1 MIVDFLRGLR
11 MLRHRDLVR
20 RLGEIWSAERE
31 IQELRRR
38 NPGARISSEAKIWGW
53 ERGELSLARG
63 SQVEAGTMIALGD
76 DRNGYGAVVIGEGTW
91 IGPYNNLRLGAESRI
106 DIGAGCLISQ
116 FCSIVAVNHSLSR
129 AHRMIDVPT
138 TGARRNVTI
147 GNDVWIGAGAVI
159 LPSVVIDNGAV
170 IGAGSIVNANV
181 GAYEIWA
188 GNPARKVGERH
199 D

>member
-1 MIVDFLRGLR
+1 MIGDFLRGLR

-20 RLGEIWSAERE
+20 RLGEIWAAERE

-76 DRNGYGAVVIGEGTW
+76 ERNGYGAVAVGAGTW
-91 IGPYNNLRLGAESRI
+91 IGPYNNFRLGAESRI
-106 DIGAGCLISQ
+106 DIGEGCLISQ
-116 FCSIVAVNHSLSR
+116 FCSIIAINHALSR
-129 AHRMIDVPT
+129 AHRMIDVPS
-138 TGARRNVTI
+138 GGERRSVTI
-147 GNDVWIGAGAVI
+147 GNDVWIGASAVI
-159 LPSVVIDNGAV
+159 LPAVVVANGAV
-170 IGAGSIVNANV
+170 IGAGSVVNTSV

-188 GNPARKVGERH
+188 GNPARKVGERR